1 MFRSFRS
8 TVPLLAGLLLAT
20 FSLILLAQDSVSPE
34 DRKRFEEIKA
44 RHDRGEQVSDE
55 DRQFAMRIMRLLNQ
69 GQKNGQQ
76 TAQQKLNQER
86 NAEYARTHQPKES
99 VGFTPLTELGTGLYK
114 GEEGGLYPGGGNE
127 PPAKHLAAGKKLA
140 REIVPLDADGQPSP
154 NGKIVLL
161 TTGMSN
167 TTMESQAFIK
177 LASADSGLNP
187 HVLILDGAQG
197 GQTAHVIAN
206 PQANYWKVDDERLAA
221 AGVTAKQV
229 QAVWLKQAN
238 AQPREEFPSEAKK
251 LEEDIRADIKILTAK
266 FPNLKQ
272 VFLSS
277 RIYAG
282 YASTPLNPEPHAYE
296 TAFAVK
302 WLIAEQIAGKSDLKP
317 WLAWGPY
324 LWADGMKPR
333 KDGLI
338 WKREDVA
345 ADGTHPSDPS
355 GRMKVGKM
363 LLEFFKTDPTTTPW
377 FLKGQ

>member
-1 MFRSFRS
+1 MFRLRWIA
-8 TVPLLAGLLLAT
+8 PLFFVLP
-20 FSLILLAQDSVSPE
+20 LIVLTQESVSPE
-34 DRKRFEEIKA
+34 DRKRFEEIKG

-55 DRQFAMRIMRLLNQ
+55 DRAFAMRVMRILNQ
-69 GQKNGQQ
+69 GQQAQKKNDNQQ
-76 TAQQKLNQER
+76 R
-86 NAEYARTHQPKES
+86 NAEYARTHQPKDS
-99 VGFTPLTELGTGLYK
+99 VGFMPLTELGTGQYK
-114 GEEGGLYPGGGNE
+114 GEEGGLYPGGGNT
-127 PPAKHLAAGKKLA
+127 PPPKHLAAGVKLA
-140 REIVPLDADGQPSP
+140 HEIVPLDADGKPSP
-154 NGKIVLL
+154 DGKIVLL

-177 LASADSGLNP
+177 LAAGDRDINP

-206 PQANYWKVDDERLAA
+206 PEANYWKVDDQRLAQ

-238 AQPREEFPSEAKK
+238 GGPTAEFPTEAKK
-251 LEEDIRADIKILTAK
+251 LEEDIRQNIRILTAR

-302 WLIAEQIAGKSDLKP
+302 WLIAEQIAGKSDLEP

-324 LWADGMKPR
+324 LWADGVKPR

-338 WKREDVA
+338 WTREDLG

-355 GRMKVGKM
+355 GRRKVGKL
-363 LLEFFKTDPTTTPW
+363 LLEFFKSDATTRPW
-377 FLKGQ
+377 FVK

>member
-1 MFRSFRS
+1 MSRRWLA
-8 TVPLLAGLLLAT
+8 PLL
-20 FSLILLAQDSVSPE
+20 LIPVVTLTLHLIGQTVSPE

-44 RHDRGEQVSDE
+44 RHDRGEQVSEE
-55 DRQFAMRIMRLLNQ
+55 DRAFAMRIMRTLKGQQ
-69 GQKNGQQ
+69 GQ
-76 TAQQKLNQER
+76 QKADNQKR
-86 NAEYARTHQPKES
+86 NAEYARTHQPHDS
-99 VGFTPLTELGTGLYK
+99 LGFIPLTELGTGKYK
-114 GEEGGLYPGGGNE
+114 GEEGGLYPGGANT
-127 PPAKHLAAGKKLA
+127 PPPEHLARGVKLA
-140 REIVPLDADGQPSP
+140 HEIVPLDADGKPSP

-177 LASADSGLNP
+177 LATGDPEINP
-187 HVLILDGAQG
+187 HVLIVDGAQG

-206 PQANYWKVDDERLAA
+206 PQANYWKVDEERLAA

-238 AQPREEFPSEAKK
+238 AQPTQDFPVEAKK
-251 LEEDIRADIKILTAK
+251 LEEDIRANIRNLSAL

-272 VFLSS
+272 VFLSN

-296 TAFAVK
+296 TAFADK
-302 WLIAEQIAGKSDLKP
+302 WLIVEQIEGKSDLKP

-324 LWADGMKPR
+324 LWGDGMKPR

-338 WKREDVA
+338 WTREDLA
-345 ADGTHPSDPS
+345 ADGTHPSDS
-355 GRMKVGKM
+355 GRVKVAK
-363 LLEFFKTDPTTTPW
+363 LLLAFFKSDPATRPW
-377 FLKGQ
+377 FIKKR